1 MTRNY
6 KRGEYV
12 VQEGQAS
19 ATLYQARCV
28 LACGGFVFTN
38 VVQEGQAS
46 ATLYQ
51 VNFWD
56 DTFWRHSVFRWRWDS
71 KQTGPK

>member
-19 ATLYQARCV
+19 ATLYQARGSAFSFLV
-28 LACGGFVFTN
+28 FFLFSSGFVFSGYPCRVSGFPPHTPTHPFPSRAPP
-38 VVQEGQAS
+38 QPS
-46 ATLYQ
+46 PHT
-51 VNFWD
+51 
-56 DTFWRHSVFRWRWDS
+56 T
-71 KQTGPK
+71 